1 MQIEKAVVLVQA
13 ELMRHHDISRED
25 IEIGLELNVDEDGDT
40 LGCYYIADTKKEDT
54 FWLHSIA
61 ASFLSDTDSVKILG
75 KEHLGMY
82 SVNVGLP
89 ALEHRLLLS
98 RLHHGSELLVFDS
111 SYFR

>member
-1 MQIEKAVVLVQA
+1 MLIEKAVFSVQA
-13 ELMRHHDISRED
+13 ELMRHHDISRDD
-25 IEIGLELNVDEDGDT
+25 IEIGLELCVDEDGDT

-54 FWLHSIA
+54 FWLHAIT
-61 ASFLSDTDSVKILG
+61 ASFLSGTDSVKILG

-82 SVNVGLP
+82 GVNVGFS

-111 SYFR
+111 S